1 MPQIDPNYQCDL
13 PQRGD
18 SVPVIGSSEEE
29 LPRGRSRAALFIRS
43 LLPAQSEHFLF
54 LLGTLL
60 LYAAAFAS
68 WISWRRLLGD
78 MPSLRSEVQH
88 WTLYAALPMRI
99 LLSFASL
106 SALWVC
112 FAPGSRPKRMI
123 LTRVLAPALLSL
135 AWFSITIVR
144 LFMFGSPVPVLETAG
159 DRLQRGLSNL
169 SRVPSNLGAG
179 FYFGLLGFLLLAAG
193 FWRLTRG
200 LTTLPVRFGMEFPAS
215 CREESCDST
224 RAVLVFVSMA
234 LVLPFALDYML
245 GFVIVLLPARIFHAI
260 YDGNSWFGGIDLLIS
275 SSAPA
280 LGALYIL
287 RDDLKT
293 ATRQAFNLSGMRYY
307 GWALGMPVLAVGLP
321 RLTFFYGP
329 RWVWGTGAVSP
340 DEASPLH
347 MLSAAW
353 LIILVLAALL
363 EEIGWRGYLQPILVR
378 QFGVRRGIFL
388 VGLVWSG
395 YHFAADLNGKSLL
408 GAAFASVAERLAFCL
423 ALATALGW
431 LRLQSGSIL
440 PVALLH
446 ASNNILNWSIFAQRA
461 ALTALRVEW
470 ITLGTYAVIGYLLFK
485 YRPVRKPEAPLVL
498 NPVA

>member
-1 MPQIDPNYQCDL
+1 MPQIDPDYQCDL

-18 SVPVIGSSEEE
+18 SVPVIGSSDEE
-29 LPRGRSRAALFIRS
+29 LPRWQSRAALFIRS
-43 LLPAQSEHFLF
+43 LLPAQSEHLLF
-54 LLGTLL
+54 LIGTIL

-68 WISWRRLLGD
+68 WISWRRLLAD

-106 SALWVC
+106 SALWIC
-112 FAPGSRPKRMI
+112 FTPVNRPRRAI
-123 LTRVLAPALLSL
+123 LTRVLGTASLSL

-144 LFMFGSPVPVLETAG
+144 LFMFGSPRSILETAG
-159 DRLQRGLSNL
+159 DGLQRGLSNL
-169 SRVPSNLGAG
+169 SRVPPNLGAG

-193 FWRLTRG
+193 FWRLTKG
-200 LTTLPVRFGMEFPAS
+200 LTTLPVRFGMKFPAS

-224 RAVLVFVSMA
+224 RAVLVFVSIV
-234 LVLPFALDYML
+234 LVLPFALDYL
-245 GFVIVLLPARIFHAI
+245 FGFIIVLLPNRIFHAI
-260 YDGNSWFGGIDLLIS
+260 YDGISWFGGIDLLIS

-280 LGALYIL
+280 LGALYML
-287 RDDLKT
+287 RDDLK
-293 ATRQAFNLSGMRYY
+293 AAMRQAFDLSRPRYY
-307 GWALGMPVLAVGLP
+307 GWALGIPVLAVGLP
-321 RLTFFYGP
+321 RLAFFYGA
-329 RWVWGTGAVSP
+329 RWFWGTGAVSP
-340 DEASPLH
+340 DEAPPLH
-347 MLSAAW
+347 MLSTAW
-353 LIILVLAALL
+353 LVILLLAALL

-408 GAAFASVAERLAFCL
+408 GTAFVSVAERLAFCL
-423 ALATALGW
+423 AFATVLGW

-446 ASNNILNWSIFAQRA
+446 ASNNILNWSIFAQRTA
-461 ALTALRVEW
+461 VTALRVEW
-470 ITLGTYAVIGYLLFK
+470 ITLGTYAVIGYLLFQ
-485 YRPVRKPEAPLVL
+485 YRPRGLNGVRNHCLR
-498 NPVA
+498 